1 MKLQEVIAYN
11 LKSEAILTESQ
22 SWEMLTEHQRL
33 YVGSWEKNV
42 WPLVEQYSNL
52 MEADITPDEIQ
63 KIFTQAEKVSI
74 EGGENLTAL
83 GKAGKVT
90 SEVSGKMKTEINKLM
105 DVAANS
111 GPVKNFDAQFEK
123 LKAQLKTKLQ
133 GNPAG
138 QKILAGVDKWGGFA
152 KDNPAKSAFI
162 IGAMTSVLAFASGG
176 ILSGAAIGFFLKLA
190 NNTIKGDKLSTAVAK
205 GVKGAALGA
214 IAGGLG
220 DAISGTAEDMF
231 PADVTNI
238 FVNQD
243 GAIDISQLDAMDA
256 TSLTDID
263 ATAAKE
269 LIQARSAMEEMI
281 RC

>member
-269 LIQARSAMEEMI
+269 LIPF
-281 RC
+281 